1 VSTTIGAEGLGLR
14 TGIELYLADRP
25 SEFARCCVTLMSDPD
40 ARTALGTAGRRLV
53 EKEYSVHAF
62 DEQVSRI
69 IDEVLG
75 VGAAVPK

>member
-1 VSTTIGAEGLGLR
+1 
-14 TGIELYLADRP
+14 
-25 SEFARCCVTLMSDPD
+25 MSDPD